1 MKTTRPAQLET
12 QRALR
17 QIRYLLEGTQPTH
30 SEADTAIRHS
40 LEITANSLEE
50 NSNMLE
56 AQRVGL
62 KALNEFLK
70 KPPFHSLRPMQSPPK
85 STGEGL
91 GRRRKA

>member
-17 QIRYLLEGTQPTH
+17 QIRYLLESTQPTH
-30 SEADTAIRHS
+30 SKADTAIRHS

-62 KALNEFLK
+62 KALNEFLRES
-70 KPPFHSLRPMQSPPK
+70 PVYSRRPMLSPPE
-85 STGEGL
+85 TH
-91 GRRRKA
+91 A

>member
-1 MKTTRPAQLET
+1 MKTKEKEAQL
-12 QRALR
+12 ALA

-40 LEITANSLEE
+40 LEITANSLEK

-62 KALNEFLK
+62 KALNEFFGRSLYTPAALWPF
-70 KPPFHSLRPMQSPPK
+70 PPET
-85 STGEGL
+85 TGEGL
-91 GRRRKA
+91 RRLRKA

>member
-17 QIRYLLEGTQPTH
+17 QIRYLLESTQPTH

-50 NSNMLE
+50 NSNMLN

-62 KALNEFLK
+62 KALNDYLGLTQRL
-70 KPPFHSLRPMQSPPK
+70 PPPSGLSPQEPQER
-85 STGEGL
+85 G
-91 GRRRKA
+91 

>member
-40 LEITANSLEE
+40 LEITAHSLEE

-62 KALNEFLK
+62 KALNEFLRES
-70 KPPFHSLRPMQSPPK
+70 PVYSRRPMLSPPE
-85 STGEGL
+85 TH
-91 GRRRKA
+91 A

>member
-1 MKTTRPAQLET
+1 MKTKET
-12 QRALR
+12 EAKRALA

-30 SEADTAIRHS
+30 SEADTAIRNS

-70 KPPFHSLRPMQSPPK
+70 ESLVYSRRPQVFPPRNPLR
-85 STGEGL
+85 GL
-91 GRRRKA
+91 

>member
-1 MKTTRPAQLET
+1 MKTKETET
-12 QRALR
+12 QLALA

-50 NSNMLE
+50 NSDMLE

-62 KALNEFLK
+62 EALND
-70 KPPFHSLRPMQSPPK
+70 SLRESLVYSRRPLQSPPE
-85 STGEGL
+85 TH
-91 GRRRKA
+91 A

>member
-17 QIRYLLEGTQPTH
+17 QIRYLLESTQPTH

-62 KALNEFLK
+62 KALNEF
-70 KPPFHSLRPMQSPPK
+70 FWSSPKTPAA
-85 STGEGL
+85 L
-91 GRRRKA
+91 

>member
-50 NSNMLE
+50 NSDMLE
-56 AQRVGL
+56 AQRIGL
-62 KALNEFLK
+62 KALNDSLTKNRLFTPSDLCN
-70 KPPFHSLRPMQSPPK
+70 PPQ
-85 STGEGL
+85 
-91 GRRRKA
+91 KAQERG

>member
-17 QIRYLLEGTQPTH
+17 QIRYLLESTQPTH

-56 AQRVGL
+56 AQRIGL
-62 KALNEFLK
+62 EALNDSLTKNRLFTPADLCN
-70 KPPFHSLRPMQSPPK
+70 PPQ
-85 STGEGL
+85 
-91 GRRRKA
+91 KAQERG